1 MTPAPSP
8 SELASTW
15 SNSITW
21 TPDRTRFAAILR
33 ATVLEN
39 PWIPH
44 QPTTKQALF
53 LTCEALEVLFGG
65 AAGGGKS
72 DALLMAAL
80 QYINV
85 PGYSALLLRRTYSD
99 LSLPGALMDR
109 SHQWLRG
116 TGAKW
121 IDKEKPGDSH
131 REPH

>member
-1 MTPAPSP
+1 
-8 SELASTW
+8 
-15 SNSITW
+15 
-21 TPDRTRFAAILR
+21 
-33 ATVLEN
+33 
-39 PWIPH
+39 
-44 QPTTKQALF
+44 
-53 LTCEALEVLFGG
+53 
-65 AAGGGKS
+65 
-72 DALLMAAL
+72 MAAL